1 MEGTA
6 GAKGLGQKEAS
17 EHEGNHKKAHR
28 TMKAH
33 RTVKAH
39 EQRSGRRE
47 MWPEK

>member
-1 MEGTA
+1 MEGTG
-6 GAKGLGQKEAS
+6 GAKGLGQKEAR

-33 RTVKAH
+33 